1 MTQRIMIVGAY
12 GKMGTVATATLRKS
26 NNFEIIPVGR
36 QDDLSSQLKTHKPS
50 AVLELTDKSSVYENC
65 QKILSAACPLVI
77 GASGLRDPER
87 KHLDEIAIEHET
99 PCLLV
104 PNFSIA
110 AVLMD
115 QAAKYIAP
123 YMPKCEIIEHHH
135 TQKKDAPSAT
145 SLHTADIVM
154 RAVSSSPSQ
163 QQSTSDRASQGTV
176 PIHSIRTAGV
186 VAQQHVIFGQEGETL
201 TISLSQTSRTA
212 FAPGIE
218 MAMTQIN
225 ELEPGLHVGMQCL
238 LGIQSMMA

>member
-104 PNFSIA
+104 PNFPRIRR
-110 AVLMD
+110 L
-115 QAAKYIAP
+115 QI
-123 YMPKCEIIEHHH
+123 C
-135 TQKKDAPSAT
+135 
-145 SLHTADIVM
+145 
-154 RAVSSSPSQ
+154 SQ
-163 QQSTSDRASQGTV
+163 
-176 PIHSIRTAGV
+176 
-186 VAQQHVIFGQEGETL
+186 
-201 TISLSQTSRTA
+201 LSSRTWYPFCNRNQARSKAYSLKYLIPKKNFITNHYYEYSMSYINIA
-212 FAPGIE
+212 F
-218 MAMTQIN
+218 
-225 ELEPGLHVGMQCL
+225 
-238 LGIQSMMA
+238 